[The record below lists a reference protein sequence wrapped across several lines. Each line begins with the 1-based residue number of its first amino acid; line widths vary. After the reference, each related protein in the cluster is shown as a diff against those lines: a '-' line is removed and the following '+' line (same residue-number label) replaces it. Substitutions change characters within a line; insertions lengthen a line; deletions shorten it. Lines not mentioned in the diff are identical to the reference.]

1 MYGRGGMEEQ
11 SLIQH
16 KKGSDGCLP
25 DFVMHA
31 RYLMHNMCS
40 FIAANAGTGE
50 KGCCRGGASGD
61 DGTTH

>member
-16 KKGSDGCLP
+16 KKGSDGCLLA
-25 DFVMHA
+25 FVMHV
-31 RYLMHNMCS
+31 RYLMHNICS

-50 KGCCRGGASGD
+50 KGCCRRGATGY
-61 DGTTH
+61 DGTAH